1 MVYFN
6 PNQSHFSKLL
16 HVALVPKPY
25 ETRDCKQAFLAESP
39 EGKLSHYC
47 NAVMPA
53 HSNSG
58 KLLKQ
63 CIQFLQTLKVFSSL
77 SFNLFYLGF
86 ICPFGFILYPLIS
99 MVYTNS
105 SLKLQK
111 LLKATVHYFS

>member
-1 MVYFN
+1 MKLVIASKPFWRKALKAKF
-6 PNQSHFSKLL
+6 PTTAMQS
-16 HVALVPKPY
+16 
-25 ETRDCKQAFLAESP
+25 
-39 EGKLSHYC
+39 
-47 NAVMPA
+47 MPA
-53 HSNSG
+53 HSDSG
-58 KLLKQ
+58 KLLKE

-86 ICPFGFILYPLIS
+86 ISPFGFILYPLIS